1 MTAELGRLEP
11 VPLREVWQHEANDFT
26 PWLALPDNL
35 ALLAKTLHLGELSDV
50 RTEVPVGS
58 FYIDILAKDE
68 QGAAVVIENQFGPTD
83 HTHLG
88 QIMTYLAGQEGHL
101 TVVWIAETFREEHRA
116 AADWLNAS
124 TIDGFDFFAVEVEAW
139 KIGASAPA
147 PRFNVVGK
155 PNSWSRSVLRASKG
169 PVDERQQE
177 YAAYWSDF
185 DAFLTERHAPF
196 RVSGSPRD
204 YACSFGLGVA
214 GISLIAL
221 AGKWDNR
228 LAIELHLNSKSS
240 SKTLFDQLRQQQ
252 ATIEGE
258 IGEQLDWLR
267 QDNKIR
273 SRIAISTKTFNVSDR
288 EQWPKQHEWLLAHLL
303 KFKGAFQSRV
313 KVLGQPDAGFE
324 PEPTE

>member
-1 MTAELGRLEP
+1 
-11 VPLREVWQHEANDFT
+11 
-26 PWLALPDNL
+26 
-35 ALLAKTLHLGELSDV
+35 V

-88 QIMTYLAGQEGHL
+88 QIMTYLAGQEGHV

-139 KIGASAPA
+139 KIGTSAPA

-155 PNSWSRSVLRASKG
+155 PNSWSRSISRATRAG
-169 PVDERQQE
+169 GEAPLDERQKE
-177 YAAYWSDF
+177 YVAYWSEF
-185 DAFLTERHAPF
+185 DAFLKAQGAPF

-204 YACSFGLGVA
+204 YGCSFGLALSGV
-214 GISLIAL
+214 SLVAL

-228 LAIELHLNSKSS
+228 LAVELQLNSKES
-240 SKTLFDQLRQQQ
+240 SKALFDQIRQQQ
-252 ATIEGE
+252 AAIEAD
-258 IGEQLDWLR
+258 IGGPLDWLR

-273 SRIAISTKTFNVSDR
+273 SRIAFATKAFNVSDR
-288 EQWPKQHEWLLAHLL
+288 EQWPKQYAWLLDYLL
-303 KFKGAFQSRV
+303 KFKAAFQGRI
-313 KVLGQPDAGFE
+313 KALGLPDAAPE
-324 PEPTE
+324 PEPAE